1 MHSTSYVLFSHV
13 IHLFIHLA
21 LFEILTP
28 PKKKK
33 KPITTLNYHPIIHHH
48 LKPTTHYNHQ
58 HQNPPHGHQIHPKP
72 ISNAP
77 FVITT
82 LKTHSKTKNIQ

>member
-33 KPITTLNYHPIIHHH
+33 K
-48 LKPTTHYNHQ
+48 
-58 HQNPPHGHQIHPKP
+58 NPSPP
-72 ISNAP
+72 
-77 FVITT
+77 
-82 LKTHSKTKNIQ
+82 